1 MDPKTTCLLPI
12 AYCPLH
18 FLVVTTRE
26 EETQGLITGHMNPR
40 TTGNNC
46 PFSRAGL
53 RTAATK
59 ELLILGNSRIWQL
72 PAPRLL
78 ANCKQIALHCIEKF
92 EEEIYASSDYFHVGF
107 AKKSGD
113 VQSAEEIEDLEE
125 QTIISPVRQWSDLI

>member
-1 MDPKTTCLLPI
+1 MGEK
-12 AYCPLH
+12 
-18 FLVVTTRE
+18 
-26 EETQGLITGHMNPR
+26 ETQGLITGHMNPR

-107 AKKSGD
+107 AKKSD
-113 VQSAEEIEDLEE
+113 NVQSAEEIEDLEE
-125 QTIISPVRQWSDLI
+125 QTIISPVRQWSDLL